1 METYPLDDAGS
12 FAWVPHP
19 RELLRRASTAVR
31 LERGWLLVDP
41 LDAPGL
47 DEALAGTPVAGVT
60 VLMPRHRRDAA
71 AIAARHGVAV
81 GPAPAEAGPRAV
93 LDRPAFHESALWLAD
108 RGLLVCGDA
117 LGTAGYFLS
126 GPGDPIGVHPLVR
139 PFPPRRALRGLR
151 PDTVAVGH
159 GAPLTEGAADGLEWA
174 LRTAR
179 RRIGPAWAHG
189 WRVGRAARRAGTLR
203 S

>member
-1 METYPLDDAGS
+1 MRIHPLDGAGS
-12 FAWVPHP
+12 FAWLPHP
-19 RELLRRASTAVR
+19 GELLRRASTAVR
-31 LERGWLLVDP
+31 LEAGWLLVDP
-41 LDAPGL
+41 LDDPGL
-47 DEALAGTPVAGVT
+47 DEALAGAPVAGVT
-60 VLMPRHRRDAA
+60 VLMPRHRRDAD

-81 GPAPAEAGPRAV
+81 GPAPAEAGPRTV
-93 LDRPAFHESALWLAD
+93 LDRPAFRESALWLAD

-151 PDTVAVGH
+151 PAMVAVGH
-159 GAPLTEGAADGLEWA
+159 GAPLTEGAADGLDWA

-179 RRIGPAWAHG
+179 RRIGHAWAYG
-189 WRVGRAARRAGTLR
+189 WRVGRAARRGATLP